1 MVSSTGCRD
10 ISVLM
15 PRAPLPFSFLAL
27 VSTGLLLILFLP
39 SLPSQT
45 LLCSVFYTSNMFPSG
60 TILAYV
66 QQELTVQQRAA
77 LATPHNAA
85 CSPTA
90 SSVLWTCSAIL
101 KSRIQNM
108 A

>member
-1 MVSSTGCRD
+1 MVSFTRCRD

-45 LLCSVFYTSNMFPSG
+45 LLFVFYTSNMFPSG

-85 CSPTA
+85 CGPTA

-101 KSRIQNM
+101 KSHIHNM